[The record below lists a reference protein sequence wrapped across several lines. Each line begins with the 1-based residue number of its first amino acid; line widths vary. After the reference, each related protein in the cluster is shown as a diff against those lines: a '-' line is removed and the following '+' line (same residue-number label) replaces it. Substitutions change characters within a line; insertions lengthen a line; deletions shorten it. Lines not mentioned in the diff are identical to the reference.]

1 MDSLIIDKL
10 QNLDDTLIIDNTKPD
25 ETKIV
30 EKEINPNI
38 STIIEDKPLDRDTVS
53 DNTNSKL
60 VADESTNI
68 SAVTQIENII
78 EDDSIKKV
86 GLGKVE
92 EVKADDKDET
102 MTLDNFMTDVQD
114 LLSDNNKKDEF
125 TLFNDAKEI
134 ES

>member
-1 MDSLIIDKL
+1 MGKTMC
-10 QNLDDTLIIDNTKPD
+10 NLD
-25 ETKIV
+25 
-30 EKEINPNI
+30 KEINPNI
-38 STIIEDKPLDRDTVS
+38 TTIIEDKPLDSATLS
-53 DNTNSKL
+53 DTNSKL
-60 VADESTNI
+60 LADESTNI

-92 EVKADDKDET
+92 EVKEDDKDET

-134 ES
+134 ET